1 MFFIFTILARRFEN
15 CRANFCYLFLCD
27 ANAHSGVLLIY
38 RLSRIILINILILL
52 FIVKKKLLLNFIEYL
67 DENDIL
73 KINNLNNNNNGNN
86 NNGNNNNVNNKNYL
100 VNNKNNNVLKNN
112 NLFNSLSNFDKTLYR
127 NNFNGNNKKL
137 FEKYLFLKKKLNQ
150 LKNDN
155 YGERNYDKKI
165 SIIEDK
171 IKNTIQLL
179 LKK

>member
-1 MFFIFTILARRFEN
+1 MEK
-15 CRANFCYLFLCD
+15 Y
-27 ANAHSGVLLIY
+27 
-38 RLSRIILINILILL
+38 RIILINILILL

-73 KINNLNNNNNGNN
+73 KINNLNNSDNSNNSNN
-86 NNGNNNNVNNKNYL
+86 INNNKNYL
-100 VNNKNNNVLKNN
+100 KNNNNDNILKNN

-137 FEKYLFLKKKLNQ
+137 FEKYLFLKKKLNE

-155 YGERNYDKKI
+155 YGERNYDKKV
-165 SIIEDK
+165 SIIENK